1 MFETAQVGDKVYHYK
16 YGWTVITQIMK
27 ESSYPIIMDYD
38 FSFTYEGFADKN
50 DKNPSLFWDEVIITP
65 PSKPLPKLEKDT
77 KVLVWNEKGVYNQF
91 KRYKRYFTEFNTEG
105 LIRTFSNG
113 ATSFSTDKFIETWQ
127 NRELYEENE

>member
-1 MFETAQVGDKVYHYK
+1 MTTFENAKVGDKVYHYK

-65 PSKPLPKLEKDT
+65 PHKPLPKLEVDT
-77 KVLVWNEKGVYNQF
+77 KVLVWEEGSYKTKAHFSHFDSDNEICVFSMGRTSWTKDN
-91 KRYKRYFTEFNTEG
+91 NTQAW
-105 LIRTFSNG
+105 TF
-113 ATSFSTDKFIETWQ
+113 W
-127 NRELYEENE
+127 ELVKD